1 MIQDQ
6 INIGKTINA
15 LRLKCYACCQIGHL
29 INNCNKLHY
38 IPDIEKVIKTNEFS
52 KPQQRNPEISRV
64 KFKKHYRVFRLKP
77 LKHQFS
83 NIKLHTVE
91 CEESSIDEESSDYD
105 EKCEKGKVLSRE
117 ASNKSDLYAPSPSN
131 LADFKIK
138 LPLSKTKS
146 RDMHA
151 SSPERK
157 TNPDISIDSLK
168 KPRISLMPDEG
179 SSPKTMKL
187 VLYDNPPA
195 HYRRNSKAKEKQQS
209 GLYSMNTGN
218 SMVII
223 PTVDSTNNIN
233 IKESVATK
241 NSTSQKRKSSIAFEK
256 EQSTLQVNSTFIK
269 TESKG
274 LDRVHNFKNFFPEHN
289 FKEIQQN
296 YNQKITWTRFNRK
309 KKLLIQKLSQYTF
322 KPLLLYEKIKCRRTK
337 GRTKLTMKK
346 PRSTKTNKFDS
357 ENDVKREET
366 NKSHFVFTAE
376 QDKKLTLR
384 TNKLE
389 ISKRKKMTLMELV
402 LAIIKIQK
410 EKKNKMKWYWKAKT
424 KINLLV
430 ESLRKLLKEN

>member
-6 INIGKTINA
+6 INIGNNINA
-15 LRLKCYACCQIGHL
+15 LHLKCYACRQIGHL

-38 IPDIEKVIKTNEFS
+38 IPDNEKVIKTNDFS
-52 KPQQRNPEISRV
+52 KPQQRNPNFARV
-64 KFKKHYRVFRLKP
+64 KFKKHYRIFRMKP

-91 CEESSIDEESSDYD
+91 CEESSIDEESSDND
-105 EKCEKGKVLSRE
+105 EKAEKGKLSRE
-117 ASNKSDLYAPSPSN
+117 ASNKSDFYSTSPSN
-131 LADFKIK
+131 LVDFKIK
-138 LPLSKTKS
+138 LPVSKTKS

-157 TNPDISIDSLK
+157 TNPEISIDSLK

-179 SSPKTMKL
+179 SSPKTMQL

-195 HYRRNSKAKEKQQS
+195 HYRRNSKAKEKQHS

-223 PTVDSTNNIN
+223 PSVDSTNN

-241 NSTSQKRKSSIAFEK
+241 NSVSQKRKSSISFEK
-256 EQSTLQVNSTFIK
+256 QSTLQVNSTFSK
-269 TESKG
+269 TETKG

-296 YNQKITWTRFNRK
+296 YNQKITWTRLNRK
-309 KKLLIQKLSQYTF
+309 KKLIIQKLSQYTF
-322 KPLLLYEKIKCRRTK
+322 KPLLLYEKLKSKKTK
-337 GRTKLTMKK
+337 GKTKLTMKK
-346 PRSTKTNKFDS
+346 PQNTKINKFDS
-357 ENDVKREET
+357 DNDVKREET
-366 NKSHFVFTAE
+366 NKSHFVFTVE

-389 ISKRKKMTLMELV
+389 VSKRKKMTLMELV

-410 EKKNKMKWYWKAKT
+410 EKKDKMKWYWKVKT
-424 KINLLV
+424 KINFFL
-430 ESLRKLLKEN
+430 ESLKKLLKEN

>member
-38 IPDIEKVIKTNEFS
+38 IPDMEKVIKTNEFS
-52 KPQQRNPEISRV
+52 KPQQRNPNFSRV
-64 KFKKHYRVFRLKP
+64 KFKKHYMIFRMKP

-105 EKCEKGKVLSRE
+105 EKTEKGKALTRE
-117 ASNKSDLYAPSPSN
+117 ASNKSDFYAPSPSN
-131 LADFKIK
+131 LVDFTIK
-138 LPLSKTKS
+138 LPLGKTKS

-157 TNPDISIDSLK
+157 TNPDNSIDSLK

-195 HYRRNSKAKEKQQS
+195 HYRRNSKTKEKQHS

-223 PTVDSTNNIN
+223 PSVDSTNN

-256 EQSTLQVNSTFIK
+256 EQSTLQANSTFLK
-269 TESKG
+269 NESKG

-289 FKEIQQN
+289 FKEIQLN

-309 KKLLIQKLSQYTF
+309 KKLIIQKLSQYTF
-322 KPLLLYEKIKCRRTK
+322 KPLLLYEKIKYIRTK
-337 GRTKLTMKK
+337 GRTKLLTMKK
-346 PRSTKTNKFDS
+346 HKSTKINKFDS
-357 ENDVKREET
+357 ENDMKREET
-366 NKSHFVFTAE
+366 SKSHFVFTAE

-389 ISKRKKMTLMELV
+389 VSKRKKMTLMELV

-410 EKKNKMKWYWKAKT
+410 EKKDKMKWYWKVKT
-424 KINLLV
+424 KINIFV
-430 ESLRKLLKEN
+430 ESLKKLLKEN